1 MVSAGSLHM
10 AGLHP
15 GLIIPVDEHGLLS
28 GIYTFAWLH
37 AFLFVS
43 LCVPAA
49 GASPSRL
56 GFPPPAQATFVG
68 GFVVGFATLWQLSL
82 VILAIVPVLA
92 VAGGVYAVVLTGLVA
107 KGQQAYSGAGG
118 VAEQMISAVRTV
130 RAPGPWEPR
139 QSTDPLSGPLE
150 QQSRTV
156 MAASCLLAP
165 CSAGPSA
172 SGGKLA
178 HPSAVPLSPSTA
190 PLVGM
195 PSSSNPLSI

>member
-1 MVSAGSLHM
+1 MVSAASLHM

-15 GLIIPVDEHGLLS
+15 GLIIPADEHGLLS
-28 GIYTFAWLH
+28 GVYTFGCLH
-37 AFLFVS
+37 VFLFVS
-43 LCVPAA
+43 LLVPAA
-49 GASPSRL
+49 GVSPAFPSLL

-130 RAPGPWEPR
+130 RAR
-139 QSTDPLSGPLE
+139 
-150 QQSRTV
+150 
-156 MAASCLLAP
+156 
-165 CSAGPSA
+165 
-172 SGGKLA
+172 
-178 HPSAVPLSPSTA
+178 
-190 PLVGM
+190 
-195 PSSSNPLSI
+195 